1 MSDNKQKAPVDDKQV
16 AEDERKYKAPA
27 LEKGLDILELLAS
40 TGEPM
45 TTSQIANKLGRS
57 VSELFRMVLALE
69 FRGYIV
75 PAEDGRDGYTL
86 SNKLFALGIAR
97 APTKTL
103 LEVALPVMSALTRDI
118 GQSCHIAVASDDQM
132 VVVGRVESPGDLGFS
147 VRVGYRRPL
156 IKATSGQTLFGF
168 QPKEMRSVMLSKLG
182 DVDPGELQDFIQRA
196 DETLRRGY
204 VRNASDFV
212 DGVTD
217 LSAPIFG
224 SQGALA
230 AITVPFVRSNPEVCS
245 VDEAIEQL
253 KDAAKRISSLLT
265 EQSH

>member
-1 MSDNKQKAPVDDKQV
+1 MTKDSYKDPSEPLGSEDD
-16 AEDERKYKAPA
+16 RKYKAPA
-27 LEKGLDILELLAS
+27 LEKGLDILELLAKE
-40 TGEPM
+40 TLPM
-45 TTSQIANKLGRS
+45 TTSQIALKLDRS

-69 FRGYIV
+69 YRGYIV

-86 SNKLFALGIAR
+86 SNKLFTLGIAR

-103 LEVALPVMSALTRDI
+103 LEVALPAMSSFTREI

-132 VVVGRVESPGDLGFS
+132 VVVGRIESPGDLGFS

-168 QPKEMRSVMLSKLG
+168 QSAEMREVMLAKLG
-182 DVDPGELQDFIQRA
+182 DVPPDQLQDFIQRA
-196 DETLRRGY
+196 DETLQRGY

-212 DGVTD
+212 QGVTD
-217 LSAPIFG
+217 LSAPILG

-230 AITVPFVRSNPEVCS
+230 AITVPFVRSSPEVCS
-245 VDEAIEQL
+245 IDEAIRRLQETAR
-253 KDAAKRISSLLT
+253 KISALLS